1 MEWTNISTCKAFR
14 RKLARCKKLSFK
26 IQHGRYGDNFSSG
39 IAFYC
44 LSPVSKNCKVRRNQ
58 IMVRTRFAPSPT
70 GFMHI
75 GNLRTAL
82 YAYLIAKHDKGK
94 FILRIEDTDQKRFVK
109 SAINLI
115 YDSLKISRI
124 EYDEGPDKHGD
135 FGPYIQSERKEIYKK
150 HIGYLIEKG
159 FAYRCFCKK
168 EELERQ
174 REESKRLGEH
184 YKYNRKCR
192 SLSMEEISRRLN
204 SSEQFVV
211 RQKIPDTGETSFND
225 CVFGIVSI
233 KNELL
238 DDAVLFKSDGYPTYN
253 FAHVV
258 DDHLMNI
265 THVVR
270 GVEYLSSTP
279 QYILLYKNFGWEIPD
294 YVHLPHITKESG
306 KKLSKREG
314 DASFQELLKK
324 GYLPEA
330 IINYIALLGWNPGDE
345 REFFT
350 IEELIKEFRIERIN
364 KSNAIF
370 TIEKLNWINGEHI
383 RKLPPGN
390 FHTIAQQYFPKTV
403 LESYNTEKISRL
415 IQPRIERLTDIP
427 KIISFFS
434 KMPEYSTELYVHKKM
449 KSTVNSSK
457 KMLEKIYPVLQ
468 NIEEWNN
475 NSLYQELVQF
485 AKESDVKNS
494 TLLWPLRIA
503 LSGLQSTPG
512 GATEI
517 AEILGK
523 KETLRRI
530 EDALNILK

>member
-1 MEWTNISTCKAFR
+1 
-14 RKLARCKKLSFK
+14 
-26 IQHGRYGDNFSSG
+26 
-39 IAFYC
+39 
-44 LSPVSKNCKVRRNQ
+44 
-58 IMVRTRFAPSPT
+58 PT

-82 YAYLIAKHDKGK
+82 YSYLIAKHSNGK
-94 FILRIEDTDQKRFVK
+94 FILRIEDTDQKRYVK
-109 SAINLI
+109 GAIDLI
-115 YDSLKISRI
+115 YDSLKISKI
-124 EYDEGPDKHGD
+124 EYDEGPDKYGD

-168 EELERQ
+168 EVLERQ

-279 QYILLYKNFGWEIPD
+279 QYILLYKNFGWKIPK
-294 YVHLPHITKESG
+294 YVHLPHITKKSG

-364 KSNAIF
+364 NSNAIF

-383 RKLPPGN
+383 RKLPLGN

-415 IQPRIERLTDIP
+415 IQPRI
-427 KIISFFS
+427 
-434 KMPEYSTELYVHKKM
+434 
-449 KSTVNSSK
+449 
-457 KMLEKIYPVLQ
+457 
-468 NIEEWNN
+468 
-475 NSLYQELVQF
+475 
-485 AKESDVKNS
+485 
-494 TLLWPLRIA
+494 
-503 LSGLQSTPG
+503 
-512 GATEI
+512 
-517 AEILGK
+517 
-523 KETLRRI
+523 
-530 EDALNILK
+530 

>member
-1 MEWTNISTCKAFR
+1 
-14 RKLARCKKLSFK
+14 
-26 IQHGRYGDNFSSG
+26 
-39 IAFYC
+39 
-44 LSPVSKNCKVRRNQ
+44 
-58 IMVRTRFAPSPT
+58 MVRTRFAPSPT

-109 SAINLI
+109 GAIDLI
-115 YDSLKISRI
+115 YDSLKISKI

-135 FGPYIQSERKEIYKK
+135 FGPYIQSERNEIYKK

-159 FAYRCFCKK
+159 FVYRCFCKK

-174 REESKRLGEH
+174 REESKRSGEH

-238 DDAVLFKSDGYPTYN
+238 DDVVLFKSDGYPTYN

-279 QYILLYKNFGWEIPD
+279 QYILLYKNFGWKIPK

-383 RKLPPGN
+383 RKLSPGN

-434 KMPEYSTELYVHKKM
+434 KMPDYSPELYVHKKM
-449 KSTVNSSK
+449 KSTLNSGK

-468 NIEEWNN
+468 NVEEWNN

-494 TLLWPLRIA
+494 TVLWPLRIA

-523 KETLRRI
+523 EETLRRI
-530 EDALNILK
+530 EDALNILKEYISTTQEGLDD

>member
-1 MEWTNISTCKAFR
+1 
-14 RKLARCKKLSFK
+14 
-26 IQHGRYGDNFSSG
+26 
-39 IAFYC
+39 
-44 LSPVSKNCKVRRNQ
+44 
-58 IMVRTRFAPSPT
+58 
-70 GFMHI
+70 
-75 GNLRTAL
+75 
-82 YAYLIAKHDKGK
+82 
-94 FILRIEDTDQKRFVK
+94 
-109 SAINLI
+109 
-115 YDSLKISRI
+115 
-124 EYDEGPDKHGD
+124 
-135 FGPYIQSERKEIYKK
+135 
-150 HIGYLIEKG
+150 
-159 FAYRCFCKK
+159 
-168 EELERQ
+168 
-174 REESKRLGEH
+174 
-184 YKYNRKCR
+184 
-192 SLSMEEISRRLN
+192 
-204 SSEQFVV
+204 
-211 RQKIPDTGETSFND
+211 
-225 CVFGIVSI
+225 
-233 KNELL
+233 
-238 DDAVLFKSDGYPTYN
+238 
-253 FAHVV
+253 
-258 DDHLMNI
+258 I

-279 QYILLYKNFGWEIPD
+279 QYILLYKNFGWKIPD

-324 GYLPEA
+324 GYLPGA

-383 RKLPPGN
+383 RKLPLEKFN
-390 FHTIAQQYFPKTV
+390 SIALEYFPKTI
-403 LESYNTEKISRL
+403 LESLNTEKISCL

-427 KIISFFS
+427 KITSFFS
-434 KMPEYSTELYVHKKM
+434 KMPDYSTELYVHKKM

-468 NIEEWNN
+468 NVEEWNN

-485 AKESDVKNS
+485 AKESGVKNS
-494 TLLWPLRIA
+494 TILWPLRIA

-523 KETLRRI
+523 EKALRRI
-530 EDALNILK
+530 EDALNILKEYISTTQEGLDD